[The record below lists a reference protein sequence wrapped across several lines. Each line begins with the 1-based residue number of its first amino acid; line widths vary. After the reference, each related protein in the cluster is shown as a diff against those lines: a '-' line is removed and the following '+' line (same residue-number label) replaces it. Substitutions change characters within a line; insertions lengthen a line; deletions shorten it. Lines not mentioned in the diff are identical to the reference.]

1 MDSIVRFIRKAGERM
16 AIKKITK
23 RWLFNSFS
31 LILITLIVI
40 VLVMA
45 VSVRSYYYNSARS
58 FIEYRAR
65 ANSLDLEKFASD
77 SSVDFEESVFDMI
90 QSFSDKSKVEIMA
103 LDSNGKVVVSSS
115 GFGIGETLDM
125 PDFETAKISEEK
137 MGEYRGHGEN
147 GNILAITYL
156 APTVSDNLYAIRYV
170 TSLSQIDSQLLIIT
184 VAIVLAG
191 ACVLLLVIWSSSYF
205 LNSIVTP
212 VGEIGNTAKK
222 IAEGDFESRLTKKND
237 DEIGE
242 LCDAINNMAGELGA
256 TEKMKNDFISS
267 VSHELRT
274 PLTAIKGWSETIMSS
289 PDDREITEK
298 GMRVITAEAERLSS
312 MVEELLDFSRMQSGR
327 LTIVYNKM
335 DVFAE
340 LEDAVLMYTQK
351 AKREN
356 IELEFNEPAEFAPT
370 IMGDKNRI
378 KQVFVNIIDNAIKY
392 SDAGDKVTV
401 DGYYDDENI
410 FIAVADT
417 GCGIKKSDLPKIKTK
432 FYKAN
437 YTRRGSGIGL
447 ALADEIVKMHGGTL
461 SIDSEENVGTT
472 VEIKLPINNKSKGE
486 LN

>member
-1 MDSIVRFIRKAGERM
+1 M

-23 RWLFNSFS
+23 RWLLNSFS
-31 LILITLIVI
+31 LILITLIII

-45 VSVRSYYYNSARS
+45 VSVRSYYYNTARQ
-58 FIEYRAR
+58 FIEYRLR
-65 ANSLDLEKFASD
+65 ENSLDLDKYASD
-77 SSVDFEESVFDMI
+77 SSVDYEEKVLEMVQNFA
-90 QSFSDKSKVEIMA
+90 DKSKVEIMA
-103 LDSNGKVVVSSS
+103 LDSNGKVVMSSS
-115 GFGIGETLDM
+115 GFGINETFNM
-125 PDFETAKISEEK
+125 PDFELAKNSDDG
-137 MGEYRGHGEN
+137 MGEYRGKSES
-147 GNILAITYL
+147 GNILAITRL
-156 APTVSDNLYAIRYV
+156 SPSVSNEFYALRYV
-170 TSLSQIDSQLLIIT
+170 TSLTQIDNQLLLLTAIIMS
-184 VAIVLAG
+184 AG
-191 ACVLLLVIWSSSYF
+191 VCVLLLVIWSSSYF

-222 IAEGDFESRLTKKND
+222 IAEGDFDSRLVKKND

-256 TEKMKNDFISS
+256 SEKMKNDFISS

-274 PLTAIKGWSETIMSS
+274 PLTAIKGWSETIISS

-298 GMRVITAEAERLSS
+298 GMRVITAETERLSS

-327 LTIVYNKM
+327 LTMVYNKM

-356 IELEFNEPAEFAPT
+356 IELEFNEPAEIGPM

-392 SDAGDKVTV
+392 SDSGDKVTV
-401 DGYYDDENI
+401 DGYFDEENI

-417 GCGIKKSDLPKIKTK
+417 GCGIKESDLPKIKTK

-461 SIDSEENVGTT
+461 TIDSEENVGTT
-472 VEIKLPINNKSKGE
+472 VEIKLPIHNKI
-486 LN
+486 

>member
-1 MDSIVRFIRKAGERM
+1 M

-23 RWLFNSFS
+23 RWLLNSFS
-31 LILITLIVI
+31 LILITLIII

-45 VSVRSYYYNSARS
+45 VSVRSYYYNTARQ
-58 FIEYRAR
+58 FIEYRVR
-65 ANSLDLEKFASD
+65 ENSMDLDKFAFD
-77 SSVDFEESVFDMI
+77 SSVDYEEKVLEMV
-90 QSFSDKSKVEIMA
+90 QNFSDKAKVEIMA
-103 LDSNGKVVVSSS
+103 LDSNGKVVMSSS
-115 GFGIGETLDM
+115 GFGINETFDM
-125 PDFETAKISEEK
+125 PDFELAKTSEDG
-137 MGEYRGHGEN
+137 MGEYRGLSES
-147 GNILAITYL
+147 GNVLAITRL
-156 APTVSDNLYAIRYV
+156 APNVSGEFYALRYV
-170 TSLSQIDSQLLIIT
+170 TSLTQIDNQLLILTIMIM
-184 VAIVLAG
+184 AAG
-191 ACVLLLVIWSSSYF
+191 VCVLLLVIWSSSYF

-222 IAEGDFESRLTKKND
+222 IAEGDFESRLVKKND

-256 TEKMKNDFISS
+256 SEKMKNDFISS

-274 PLTAIKGWSETIMSS
+274 PLTAIKGWSETIISS

-298 GMRVITAEAERLSS
+298 GMRVITAETERLSS

-327 LTIVYNKM
+327 LTMIYNKM

-356 IELEFNEPAEFAPT
+356 IELEFNEPAEIGPM

-392 SDAGDKVTV
+392 SDSGDKVTV
-401 DGYYDDENI
+401 DGYFDEESI
-410 FIAVADT
+410 FICVADT
-417 GCGIKKSDLPKIKTK
+417 GCGIKESDLPKIKTK

-472 VEIKLPINNKSKGE
+472 VEIKLPIHNKI
-486 LN
+486 

>member
-1 MDSIVRFIRKAGERM
+1 M
-16 AIKKITK
+16 AVKKITK
-23 RWLFNSFS
+23 RWLLNSFS
-31 LILITLIVI
+31 FILITLIII
-40 VLVMA
+40 VAIMA
-45 VSVRSYYYNSARS
+45 VSVRSYYYNTARQ
-58 FIEYRAR
+58 FIEYRAQ
-65 ANSLDLEKFASD
+65 ANSLDLEKIASD
-77 SSVDFEESVFDMI
+77 SSLNFEEKVLEMVQNFA
-90 QSFSDKSKVEIMA
+90 DKSKVEIMA
-103 LDSNGKVVVSSS
+103 LDSNGKVVMSSS
-115 GFGIGETLDM
+115 GFGIGESLSM
-125 PDFETAKISEEK
+125 PDFDLAKNSEEGIGAFQGK
-137 MGEYRGHGEN
+137 SDI
-147 GNILAITYL
+147 GNILAMTYL
-156 APTVSDNLYAIRYV
+156 SPRVSDNFYAIRYV
-170 TSLSQIDSQLLIIT
+170 TSLTQIDRQLTMLT
-184 VAIVLAG
+184 VIIVLAG

-242 LCDAINNMAGELGA
+242 LCEAINNMAGELGA

-327 LTIVYNKM
+327 LTIIYNKM

-356 IELEFNEPAEFAPT
+356 IELEFNEPAEIGPM

-401 DGYYDDENI
+401 DGYFDEENI
-410 FIAVADT
+410 FIAVSDT
-417 GCGIKKSDLPKIKTK
+417 GCGIKESDLPKIKTK

-472 VEIKLPINNKSKGE
+472 VEIKLPIKSKI
-486 LN
+486 

>member
-1 MDSIVRFIRKAGERM
+1 M

-31 LILITLIVI
+31 LILITLVII

-45 VSVRSYYYNSARS
+45 VSVRSYYYNTARQ

-65 ANSLDLEKFASD
+65 ENSLDLEKISTD
-77 SSVDFEESVFDMI
+77 SSVDYEKKVLEMVQNFA
-90 QSFSDKSKVEIMA
+90 DKSKVEIMA
-103 LDSNGKVVVSSS
+103 LNSNGKVVMSSS
-115 GFGIGETLDM
+115 GFGINETFEM
-125 PDFETAKISEEK
+125 PDFDLAKESSDG
-137 MGEYRGHGEN
+137 MGEYRGMSES
-147 GNILAITYL
+147 GNILAITCL
-156 APTVSDNLYAIRYV
+156 SPNVSDDFYALRYV
-170 TSLSQIDSQLLIIT
+170 TSLSAIDHQLIMLTII
-184 VAIVLAG
+184 IVSAG
-191 ACVLLLVIWSSSYF
+191 ICVLLLVIWSSSYF

-222 IAEGDFESRLTKKND
+222 IAEGDFESRLIKKND

-298 GMRVITAEAERLSS
+298 GMRVITAETQRLSS

-327 LTIVYNKM
+327 LTMIYNKM

-356 IELEFNEPAEFAPT
+356 IEFEFNEPAEIGPM

-392 SDAGDKVTV
+392 SDSGDKVTV
-401 DGYYDDENI
+401 DGYFDEENL
-410 FIAVADT
+410 FIVVADT
-417 GCGIKKSDLPKIKTK
+417 GCGIKDSDLPNIKTK

-472 VEIKLPINNKSKGE
+472 VEIKLPIHNKI
-486 LN
+486 